1 VTNQELQLRRAD
13 GTSLWGLVHLREVAD
28 GPSTYLE
35 GIVIDITE
43 RKMAELGVELH
54 EVGGAS

>member
-1 VTNQELQLRRAD
+1 
-13 GTSLWGLVHLREVAD
+13 LVHLREVAD

-43 RKMAELGVELH
+43 RKMAELEVGHELH
-54 EVGGAS
+54 EVGGAP